1 MAFTNTYACPL
12 SVQATTTGPT
22 VLQAQATNRV
32 SVDIIASADADTA
45 DTLTHSFGL
54 TAAQLLLESLI
65 VLLVPILQA
74 PAALSL
80 WAVTSHLT
88 LTAIVTKATTG
99 SSGNG
104 AAQLRVHMLV
114 HSLLD

>member
-12 SVQATTTGPT
+12 SVQGGTTPPT
-22 VLQAQATNRV
+22 ALQSLATNRV
-32 SVDIIASADADTA
+32 TADVIASADADTA

-54 TAAQLLLESLI
+54 SVAQLALDSLI

-88 LTAIVTKATTG
+88 DTAVVTKATTA
-99 SSGNG
+99 SSGNAG
-104 AAQLRVHMLV
+104 AQLRVHMLR
-114 HSLLD
+114 HSVLD